1 MWNEHVSNN
10 IDSAIME
17 KKVSIVICAYNEEE
31 TIEYVVRTCHKFNPK
46 AEIMV
51 VDDGS
56 QDRTPEI
63 LASLESEIPIKVVKL
78 EENRGKSFAM
88 ATGVEKAKHEIILFF
103 DADVTGIRE
112 KHFRQLLDPMLINPP
127 EADMVVG
134 SPSETLINYRINPFR
149 NLTGERTLFREDL
162 LPILEDIR
170 YIQFGVETYI
180 NLYFQSRGKS
190 IKYTLLEGLSHPTKY
205 KKTTSGAATREFV
218 EEGRQIAET
227 LLGNYDLILKSI
239 GANIDEKG
247 AAMKESYR
255 KLQEEVNERIRIL
268 LGNNG

>member
-1 MWNEHVSNN
+1 M
-10 IDSAIME
+10 D

-31 TIEYVVRTCHKFNPK
+31 TVEYVVRTCHKMNPDS
-46 AEIMV
+46 EVLV

-56 QDRTPEI
+56 ADRTPEI
-63 LASLESEIPIKVVKL
+63 LAGLEKEIPVKVVPL
-78 EENRGKSFAM
+78 EENKGKSFAM
-88 ATGVEKAKHEIILFF
+88 ATGVEEAANEIILFF

-112 KHFRQLLDPMLINPP
+112 NHFRQLLDPMLVDPP

-149 NLTGERTLFREDL
+149 NLTGERTLFKEDL

-170 YIQFGVETYI
+170 HIQFGVETYI
-180 NLYFQSRGKS
+180 NLYYQSQGKS

-205 KKTTSGAATREFV
+205 AKTTSGAATREFLD
-218 EEGRQIAET
+218 EGRQIAET
-227 LLGNYDLILKSI
+227 LLKNYDLILKSI
-239 GANIDEKG
+239 GANIDDKG

-255 KLQEEVNERIRIL
+255 KLQAEVNERIRIL